1 MHLSTLAILL
11 GLGFGLPQLL
21 GLFNPQRF
29 RDATRSFPRSDLWGY
44 VLVLLGTGWFLWNL
58 QLERISDFAPY
69 KPLMLFGFAGI
80 GLLTCIFVRDFL
92 AVRGL
97 AIVLLLLAKL
107 ALDTQ
112 RWVDTDWKNVIAV
125 WAYVWIL
132 AGIWFTVSPWYFRD
146 WIHWNT
152 ATDRRIRIGCSLRLA
167 FSLALVILGLTV
179 YRAANSPDFNQPE
192 DRTAI
197 ASQTQP
203 VPGSP

>member
-21 GLFNPQRF
+21 GLFKPHRF
-29 RDATRSFPRSDLWGY
+29 REITRGFPRSDTWGY
-44 VLVLLGTGWFLWNL
+44 TLVLLGTGWFLWNL

-69 KPLMLFGFAGI
+69 KPIMLFGFAGI
-80 GLLTCIFVRDFL
+80 GILTCIFVRDFL

-112 RWVDTDWKNVIAV
+112 RWADTGWKNIITV
-125 WAYVWIL
+125 WAYLWIL

-167 FSLALVILGLTV
+167 FSLTIILLGLTV
-179 YRAANSPDFNQPE
+179 YRAANHPAFNPT
-192 DRTAI
+192 DNRTAI

-203 VPGSP
+203 PPGNP